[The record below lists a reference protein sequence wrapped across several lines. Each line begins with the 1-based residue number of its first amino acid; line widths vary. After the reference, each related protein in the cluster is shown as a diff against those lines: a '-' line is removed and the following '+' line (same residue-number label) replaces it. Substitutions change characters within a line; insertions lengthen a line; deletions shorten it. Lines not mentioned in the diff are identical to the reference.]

1 MPIEDQNPQGSDES
15 TVIMGESSGK
25 AASAPG
31 PSASPEEPVRPSS
44 PTPPPSDE
52 TVIGKSASAME
63 VPEQKAAPKLSD
75 TQDTVVSPRL
85 RQLAQTPGQPLR
97 PPPAGGGA
105 QKSSSVKLPVI
116 GSAPPRLY
124 ILVGVVAVLVL
135 MMVVLIGV
143 LVARNGPTLLSGLTS
158 TRTPTPTA
166 TRPATATLSA
176 TATRPPTTPTQPP
189 TPAPPTPKPRPAPTA
204 LAKEV
209 LAKVTP
215 PQDVKL
221 KVREQASTAGKVL
234 GELERD
240 VEVAIVDG
248 PTEANGITW
257 WKVDDRKGLVGWSA
271 EGLGTDKYL
280 LPVGWAK

>member
-1 MPIEDQNPQGSDES
+1 M
-15 TVIMGESSGK
+15 
-25 AASAPG
+25 
-31 PSASPEEPVRPSS
+31 
-44 PTPPPSDE
+44 
-52 TVIGKSASAME
+52 
-63 VPEQKAAPKLSD
+63 
-75 TQDTVVSPRL
+75 
-85 RQLAQTPGQPLR
+85 
-97 PPPAGGGA
+97 
-105 QKSSSVKLPVI
+105 
-116 GSAPPRLY
+116 
-124 ILVGVVAVLVL
+124 LVGLVAVLVL
-135 MMVVLIGV
+135 MMVILIGV

-166 TRPATATLSA
+166 TRPAMATLSA

-189 TPAPPTPKPRPAPTA
+189 TPAPPTPAPRPAPTA
-204 LAKEV
+204 LAKDV

-257 WKVDDRKGLVGWSA
+257 WKVDNRKGLTGWSA
-271 EGLGTDKYL
+271 EGVGADKYL
-280 LPVGWAK
+280 LPVGWAQ